1 MHNREAE
8 TRREGIESG
17 EGGRRRQE
25 KANVKRGFDVNN
37 MIRDALERRTRGYRV
52 G

>member
-1 MHNREAE
+1 MHNREPE
-8 TRREGIESG
+8 TRREGMESG
-17 EGGRRRQE
+17 GGQRRQE
-25 KANVKRGFDVNN
+25 KANAKRGFDVNN